1 MKTHKQFNIST
12 TPFNVDL
19 LSGLLWQ
26 LDIEGLNE
34 YDNHLVIFANGES
47 GLTKSE
53 IDMFLNKIKNENL
66 IESFSI
72 EESSIEEINWNE
84 EWEKKINVIEV
95 NEKIVIKPTF
105 RDYHPKKNQLVITID
120 PKMSFGTGEHE
131 TTKLVLQLL
140 DKHIG
145 ETKRTLDVGSGTGVL
160 GIAASLLG
168 AEEVVGIDNDEWCIE
183 NGKEN
188 IALNNVESKVEV
200 RLSEIGGVTD
210 EPFDLILANINKHIL
225 LAIAESIFNLTIP
238 KGKIILS
245 GLLHTDKEDILKVY
259 SNFSLKL
266 IDEKRLGE
274 WIALVFTKDIRTI
287 NEM

>member
-34 YDNHLVIFANGES
+34 YDNYLIIFAKEES
-47 GLTKSE
+47 KVSKSDLFNYLTT
-53 IDMFLNKIKNENL
+53 IKNENL
-66 IESFSI
+66 IESFTI

-95 NEKIVIKPTF
+95 TDKIVIKPTF
-105 RDYHPKKNQLVITID
+105 REYSPKENQLVITID

-140 DKHIG
+140 DEHIG
-145 ETKRTLDVGSGTGVL
+145 EVKRVLDVGSGTGVL
-160 GIAASLLG
+160 GIAASLFG

-183 NGKEN
+183 NGNEN

-200 RLSEIGGVTD
+200 RLSEIGNVKD

-225 LAIAESIFNLTIP
+225 LDIGESIVNLTIP

-245 GLLHTDKEDILKVY
+245 GLLFTDREDILNAY
-259 SNFSLKL
+259 SKYDLKL
-266 IDEKRLGE
+266 LEEKQLGE
-274 WIALVFTKDIRTI
+274 WIALVFQKG
-287 NEM
+287 

>member
-34 YDNHLVIFANGES
+34 YNNHLVIFAKGDS
-47 GLTKSE
+47 GLSKFEIENFLTTIKS
-53 IDMFLNKIKNENL
+53 ENL

-95 NEKIVIKPTF
+95 SDKIVIKPTF
-105 RDYHPKKNQLVITID
+105 REYEPKPDQFVITID

-140 DKHIG
+140 DKHIA
-145 ETKRTLDVGSGTGVL
+145 EAKRVLDVGCGTGVL
-160 GIAASLLG
+160 GIAASLFG

-183 NGKEN
+183 NGNEN

-200 RLSEIGGVTD
+200 RLSEIGNVKD
-210 EPFDLILANINKHIL
+210 EPFNLILANINKHIL
-225 LAIAESIFNLTIP
+225 VDIAKSIVDLTIS
-238 KGKIILS
+238 KGTIILS
-245 GLLHTDKEDILKVY
+245 GLLSTDREDILKIY
-259 SNFSLKL
+259 SNFDLKL
-266 IDEKRLGE
+266 IDENQLGE
-274 WIALVFTKDIRTI
+274 WIALVFEKG
-287 NEM
+287 

>member
-1 MKTHKQFNIST
+1 MKIHKQFNIST

-34 YDNHLVIFANGES
+34 YDTYLVIFANDES
-47 GLTKSE
+47 NLSKADVEAFLTK
-53 IDMFLNKIKNENL
+53 IKSENL
-66 IESFSI
+66 IESFSV
-72 EESSIEEINWNE
+72 EESSVEEINWNE

-95 NEKIVIKPTF
+95 SDKIVIKPTF
-105 RDYHPKKNQLVITID
+105 REYNAKEGQVIITID

-140 DKHIG
+140 DKYN
-145 ETKRTLDVGSGTGVL
+145 TNAKRVLDVGSGTGVL

-183 NGKEN
+183 NGAEN
-188 IALNNVESKVEV
+188 IELNNVQSKVEV
-200 RLSEIGGVTD
+200 RLAEVRDVKD

-225 LAIAESIFNLTIP
+225 IDIAEALVKLVISNGT
-238 KGKIILS
+238 IILS
-245 GLLHTDKEDILKVY
+245 GLLFTDREDILKIY
-259 SNFSLKL
+259 TQLGLKL
-266 IDEKRLGE
+266 VDEMQLGE
-274 WIALVFTKDIRTI
+274 WIALVLKKD
-287 NEM
+287 